1 VNANYGGSPNYDSRY
16 YSSEIQIYVTNPIT
30 LQPGGTLSLSY
41 PYFFNATGSLTL
53 EPERIIYSSQV
64 NITGT
69 DQPLIG
75 EYVAQSNNVGGVN
88 VGPATILPVASAT
101 MNATKLSVF
110 YIAENQTN
118 VRINLSVTNTGPQTA
133 SNVVVTALIPRPS
146 YNYYYG
152 PGRWLP
158 VVDHGTVTSIDN
170 FQGTVSFSAGTLQP
184 GQVASAWYVVK
195 MNTTGLFT
203 TYSNVTAQ
211 GPTGTKFKFTYSG
224 SLLAGYPAFTKPT
237 TLQPGIPFSLQTS
250 ITTAPS
256 VIANG
261 TQTTVT
267 LHLYN
272 EGNTTLTSI
281 SATLYGYNYTG
292 YSPLTFAPASVPIPD
307 MPPWS
312 SQTVTFTATDHT
324 NNALSW
330 ITQPG
335 VINARVTYNHGS
347 SPPSDQSYSNSNV
360 LVYNR
365 KIPGFNPSV
374 RVDVSVGQST
384 VPAGSAVVAVLAIT
398 NTGSSNV
405 TNVQLSIGSWPE
417 LTYGTLN
424 PRWDGIIKPGQTV
437 KFRLGI
443 QTRPGI
449 LYPVLVSNMYY
460 SYYLPG
466 STVPY
471 NSPNISASSAAQ
483 IIATD
488 TNGPTIGAPW
498 TSPFATTPTDHEN
511 VWAMMSD
518 PSAIGGAN
526 LDYSTNNKQ
535 TWTTIPM
542 TSMVATYSGSGAA
555 LVGQS
560 LAGDIFNATIP
571 AQPNGTIVFYRIRA
585 TDFLGNP
592 TTQDNNG
599 NLYSY
604 TVLGFNPTQGTTSV
618 IVPVPAGNN
627 VPVNVAQ
634 YIPTVKATITLNL
647 TTPVEL
653 KLTQL
658 SSAGASSIGAPTAP
672 AGHSSLGIYLQIQTA
687 IPITGISAVIRIYYN
702 STQIQGLNASTI
714 VPYHWE
720 TGTSS
725 WVPLDN
731 VQRNT
736 AEMWVQGTATH
747 FSLFAI
753 FAASPAPAC
762 TSNCTKS
769 PPPAQPP
776 WLIIGIVVAV
786 VVVAAVGGFY
796 RTRMRKRGPST
807 TESTLTPTPA
817 SGTPTSPGAEP
828 GPSA

>member
-1 VNANYGGSPNYDSRY
+1 
-16 YSSEIQIYVTNPIT
+16 
-30 LQPGGTLSLSY
+30 
-41 PYFFNATGSLTL
+41 
-53 EPERIIYSSQV
+53 
-64 NITGT
+64 
-69 DQPLIG
+69 
-75 EYVAQSNNVGGVN
+75 
-88 VGPATILPVASAT
+88 
-101 MNATKLSVF
+101 
-110 YIAENQTN
+110 
-118 VRINLSVTNTGPQTA
+118 
-133 SNVVVTALIPRPS
+133 
-146 YNYYYG
+146 
-152 PGRWLP
+152 
-158 VVDHGTVTSIDN
+158 
-170 FQGTVSFSAGTLQP
+170 
-184 GQVASAWYVVK
+184 

-203 TYSNVTAQ
+203 TYGNVTAQ
-211 GPTGTKFKFTYSG
+211 DPTGTRFKFTYTG
-224 SLLAGYPAFTKPT
+224 ALLAGYPAFTKPT
-237 TLQPGIPFSLQTS
+237 TLQPGIPLSLQTS
-250 ITTAPS
+250 ITTNPA

-272 EGNTTLTSI
+272 EANTTLTSI
-281 SATLYGYNYTG
+281 VATLYGYNYSG
-292 YSPLTFAPASVPIPD
+292 SSPLTFAPAFMAVPD

-324 NNALSW
+324 NNAFSW

-335 VINARVTYNHGS
+335 VINARVTYNHG
-347 SPPSDQSYSNSNV
+347 PTTADQSYSNSNL
-360 LVYNR
+360 LVYNGR
-365 KIPGFNPSV
+365 IAGFNPSI
-374 RVDVSVGQST
+374 RVDVSVGKSR
-384 VPAGSAVVAVLAIT
+384 VFAGATVVAVLTIT
-398 NTGSSNV
+398 NTGLSNV
-405 TNVQLSIGSWPE
+405 TNVQLNLQGSWPE

-424 PRWDGIIKPGQTV
+424 PRWDGIIKPGQSV

-443 QTRPGI
+443 QTRPGV
-449 LYPVLVSNMYY
+449 LYPVFVSNMYY

-466 STVPY
+466 STVQY
-471 NSPNISASSAAQ
+471 YSPNISASSATQ

-488 TNGPTIGAPW
+488 NNGPLIGAPW
-498 TSPFATTPTDHEN
+498 TSPFAPTPTDSES

-518 PSAIGGAN
+518 PSAIGSAD

-535 TWTTIPM
+535 SWTTIPM
-542 TSMVATYSGSGAA
+542 TSMIATYTSNVAA

-560 LAGDIFNATIP
+560 AIGDIYNATIP

-592 TTQDNNG
+592 TPG
-599 NLYSY
+599 IWYSY

-618 IVPVPAGNN
+618 IVPLPAGNN
-627 VPVNVAQ
+627 VKLNVSQ

-647 TTPVEL
+647 TTPVDL
-653 KLTQL
+653 KVTQL
-658 SSAGASSIGAPTAP
+658 SATGASSIGAPSTP
-672 AGHSSLGIYLQIQTA
+672 TGQKSLGIYLQIQTP

-736 AEMWVQGTATH
+736 TEMWVQGTASH

-762 TSNCTKS
+762 TSNCTKTQAPS
-769 PPPAQPP
+769 QPP
-776 WLIIGIVVAV
+776 WLIIGIVAAV

-796 RTRMRKRGPST
+796 TTKMRKRGASST
-807 TESTLTPTPA
+807 TQTPA
-817 SGTPTSPGAEP
+817 STPSPDSGTPSPPASELGLNT
-828 GPSA
+828 